1 MVDAAGRLHE
11 RNFAPPKT
19 RPGDVVRER
28 ILARTAGERARRIVA
43 IDGPAGCGKTTFA
56 AQECALDVRPTAWV
70 NLRDLDNDPFRLLT
84 RLVRALGEVEVLDP
98 RLPSSVSQTST
109 VQGLSELLLGL
120 LGAFTGAPPVQLVLD
135 DVHALHESASIEVLR
150 SLVGEWPAR
159 SRLVLVSRIEPDV
172 SLARLRVVHDLSEVH
187 FADLALHEHETAEV
201 LDRAGAHWQ
210 ESAVEELHS
219 RTEGWVTGVA
229 LAAMASSEAGTS
241 TPIELSGKSHEVA
254 DYFFDEVL
262 RQQPSVLREF
272 MLSTSVL
279 HRFSAPLCDAMM
291 NRSDSASVLAQLER
305 DNAFV
310 VPLDGQRTWYRYH
323 HLFQEMLRAELDR
336 QHPKVSQD
344 LLARAADWHELH
356 GSADEAFE
364 YGRVIGDFDRAGR
377 VLFRHMENYV
387 SRGRIQTVRRWLE
400 TCSDDEIESDPKL
413 SIGAGWFVAHL
424 GEAERAWRY
433 IQAAGRFELD
443 SPSPDGASTLHA
455 SLINL
460 RATLGI
466 DGIGQMLEDGLSLCA
481 TEAAAGTR
489 WLRSGYRICGTAQ
502 IMLGHVEEAIGSFE
516 QVVLLTED
524 NAQTRAGRAFCLG
537 YLGLAYSELGNWTQ
551 ARRCCKEA
559 DELMSDHESTVDG
572 LPVQVARALVLA
584 KDGAKTEASKCVAA
598 LQPVLSRAR
607 SSPPLLADLS
617 ARCAEIAHE
626 VGQRETAL
634 ALYDAARRACN
645 QIPDAGAIPERLDR
659 LERRMAPGGQQSE
672 SLTPAELRVLRQLAT
687 HRNLGEIAQHLH
699 VSRSTVKTQVAAIY
713 SKLDVSSRAEAVEVL
728 GPVFPSN

>member
-1 MVDAAGRLHE
+1 MTRSDSSRVSSCPGRGRGIDPRIRPTRVARAAGAQVEVR
-11 RNFAPPKT
+11 RNSCHGSRRRCPTASPSSWSWTTFTRAPGGRHGGPAVP
-19 RPGDVVRER
+19 RPG
-28 ILARTAGERARRIVA
+28 VA
-43 IDGPAGCGKTTFA
+43 CP
-56 AQECALDVRPTAWV
+56 V
-70 NLRDLDNDPFRLLT
+70 
-84 RLVRALGEVEVLDP
+84 
-98 RLPSSVSQTST
+98 
-109 VQGLSELLLGL
+109 
-120 LGAFTGAPPVQLVLD
+120 APL
-135 DVHALHESASIEVLR
+135 
-150 SLVGEWPAR
+150 
-159 SRLVLVSRIEPDV
+159 LVSRGRPDV
-172 SLARLRVVHDLSEVH
+172 SLARLRASHDLREVRSPNSRY
-187 FADLALHEHETAEV
+187 DVHETAEV
-201 LDRAGAHWQ
+201 LEPGWCPWPEDT
-210 ESAVEELHS
+210 VEELQCPDRGLGGRHRAGGNGPARGGTILEPPSAVPGRS
-219 RTEGWVTGVA
+219 RPRPPSVQ
-229 LAAMASSEAGTS
+229 GTAC
-241 TPIELSGKSHEVA
+241 EVA

-364 YGRVIGDFDRAGR
+364 YARVIGDFDRAGR

-387 SRGRIQTVRRWLE
+387 SRGRIQTVRRWFE

-413 SIGAGWFVAHL
+413 SIGAGWFVSHL

-433 IQAAGRFELD
+433 IEAAGRFELD

-551 ARRCCKEA
+551 ARRCCNEA

-584 KDGAKTEASKCVAA
+584 KDGAKTEASKCLAA

-634 ALYDAARRACN
+634 ALYDAARRACS

-687 HRNLGEIAQHLH
+687 HRSLGEIAQHLH

>member
-1 MVDAAGRLHE
+1 MDFSYCSATQIASARETRAAWPASGAPFGGWAGRLHE
-11 RNFAPPKT
+11 RNFAPPKA
-19 RPGDVVRER
+19 RHGDVVRER

-56 AQECALDVRPTAWV
+56 AQECALDVRPTAWL
-70 NLRDLDNDPFRLLT
+70 NLRDLDNDPVRLLDAPECARWVRSKFSIHDSLRVSRRRAQCKERQSCYWDCSA
-84 RLVRALGEVEVLDP
+84 RL
-98 RLPSSVSQTST
+98 
-109 VQGLSELLLGL
+109 
-120 LGAFTGAPPVQLVLD
+120 TGAPPVQLVLD

-241 TPIELSGKSHEVA
+241 TAPIELSGKSHEVA

-364 YGRVIGDFDRAGR
+364 YGRVIGDFDRAAAC
-377 VLFRHMENYV
+377 
-387 SRGRIQTVRRWLE
+387 
-400 TCSDDEIESDPKL
+400 CSAI
-413 SIGAGWFVAHL
+413 
-424 GEAERAWRY
+424 WR
-433 IQAAGRFELD
+433 
-443 SPSPDGASTLHA
+443 T
-455 SLINL
+455 
-460 RATLGI
+460 T
-466 DGIGQMLEDGLSLCA
+466 
-481 TEAAAGTR
+481 
-489 WLRSGYRICGTAQ
+489 
-502 IMLGHVEEAIGSFE
+502 
-516 QVVLLTED
+516 
-524 NAQTRAGRAFCLG
+524 
-537 YLGLAYSELGNWTQ
+537 
-551 ARRCCKEA
+551 
-559 DELMSDHESTVDG
+559 
-572 LPVQVARALVLA
+572 
-584 KDGAKTEASKCVAA
+584 
-598 LQPVLSRAR
+598 
-607 SSPPLLADLS
+607 
-617 ARCAEIAHE
+617 
-626 VGQRETAL
+626 
-634 ALYDAARRACN
+634 
-645 QIPDAGAIPERLDR
+645 
-659 LERRMAPGGQQSE
+659 
-672 SLTPAELRVLRQLAT
+672 
-687 HRNLGEIAQHLH
+687 
-699 VSRSTVKTQVAAIY
+699 
-713 SKLDVSSRAEAVEVL
+713 
-728 GPVFPSN
+728 

>member
-1 MVDAAGRLHE
+1 
-11 RNFAPPKT
+11 
-19 RPGDVVRER
+19 
-28 ILARTAGERARRIVA
+28 
-43 IDGPAGCGKTTFA
+43 
-56 AQECALDVRPTAWV
+56 
-70 NLRDLDNDPFRLLT
+70 
-84 RLVRALGEVEVLDP
+84 
-98 RLPSSVSQTST
+98 
-109 VQGLSELLLGL
+109 
-120 LGAFTGAPPVQLVLD
+120 
-135 DVHALHESASIEVLR
+135 
-150 SLVGEWPAR
+150 
-159 SRLVLVSRIEPDV
+159 
-172 SLARLRVVHDLSEVH
+172 
-187 FADLALHEHETAEV
+187 
-201 LDRAGAHWQ
+201 
-210 ESAVEELHS
+210 
-219 RTEGWVTGVA
+219 
-229 LAAMASSEAGTS
+229 
-241 TPIELSGKSHEVA
+241 
-254 DYFFDEVL
+254 
-262 RQQPSVLREF
+262 
-272 MLSTSVL
+272 
-279 HRFSAPLCDAMM
+279 
-291 NRSDSASVLAQLER
+291 
-305 DNAFV
+305 
-310 VPLDGQRTWYRYH
+310 
-323 HLFQEMLRAELDR
+323 
-336 QHPKVSQD
+336 
-344 LLARAADWHELH
+344 
-356 GSADEAFE
+356 
-364 YGRVIGDFDRAGR
+364 
-377 VLFRHMENYV
+377 
-387 SRGRIQTVRRWLE
+387 
-400 TCSDDEIESDPKL
+400 
-413 SIGAGWFVAHL
+413 
-424 GEAERAWRY
+424 
-433 IQAAGRFELD
+433 
-443 SPSPDGASTLHA
+443 LHA

-634 ALYDAARRACN
+634 ALYGAARRACN

-687 HRNLGEIAQHLH
+687 HRSLGEIAQHLH

-713 SKLDVSSRAEAVEVL
+713 SKLGVSSRADAVEVL
-728 GPVFPSN
+728 GPGFPSN

>member
-1 MVDAAGRLHE
+1 M
-11 RNFAPPKT
+11 
-19 RPGDVVRER
+19 
-28 ILARTAGERARRIVA
+28 
-43 IDGPAGCGKTTFA
+43 
-56 AQECALDVRPTAWV
+56 
-70 NLRDLDNDPFRLLT
+70 
-84 RLVRALGEVEVLDP
+84 
-98 RLPSSVSQTST
+98 
-109 VQGLSELLLGL
+109 
-120 LGAFTGAPPVQLVLD
+120 
-135 DVHALHESASIEVLR
+135 
-150 SLVGEWPAR
+150 
-159 SRLVLVSRIEPDV
+159 
-172 SLARLRVVHDLSEVH
+172 
-187 FADLALHEHETAEV
+187 
-201 LDRAGAHWQ
+201 
-210 ESAVEELHS
+210 
-219 RTEGWVTGVA
+219 TGVA

-241 TPIELSGKSHEVA
+241 TAPLELSGKSHEVA

-272 MLSTSVL
+272 MLATSVL
-279 HRFSAPLCDAMM
+279 HRFSAPLCDALM

-377 VLFRHMENYV
+377 VLFRHMEDYV

-466 DGIGQMLEDGLSLCA
+466 DGIGQMLKDGLSLCA

-524 NAQTRAGRAFCLG
+524 NPQTRAGRAFCLG

-559 DELMSDHESTVDG
+559 DELMSDHESTWTG
-572 LPVQVARALVLA
+572 CRF
-584 KDGAKTEASKCVAA
+584 
-598 LQPVLSRAR
+598 R
-607 SSPPLLADLS
+607 
-617 ARCAEIAHE
+617 
-626 VGQRETAL
+626 
-634 ALYDAARRACN
+634 
-645 QIPDAGAIPERLDR
+645 
-659 LERRMAPGGQQSE
+659 
-672 SLTPAELRVLRQLAT
+672 
-687 HRNLGEIAQHLH
+687 
-699 VSRSTVKTQVAAIY
+699 
-713 SKLDVSSRAEAVEVL
+713 
-728 GPVFPSN
+728 